1 MNKKAE
7 AAGRLSPAGKHCM
20 YESDEEHQFYIYR
33 THEEGRIAWDLEDSS
48 ERRAPAY
55 FRQVLQTASERLGG
69 HGLTFYITWEL
80 DRIPSYGDDVVTIVM
95 GDEWCRVPAYADDV
109 LVSFKCY
116 GTQYT
121 AGWAPFH
128 QPIHLSTLIA
138 LKYLQVTWERLRG
151 PGEGTALR
159 HALRW
164 WNASSP
170 IYSVPL
176 GYGNQLDLPITPIAE
191 RDHDIFFAGSVK
203 HHAYSRSTIKDRLR
217 SPKDVARERML
228 HYLDRL
234 QQSRPDL
241 SVDLATTFEFALNAI
256 QYEKDSSKDMLDAE
270 AYSKRMMNSKIC
282 LVPRGTS
289 LETYRFFE
297 ALRYGCIPITE
308 PLPSRWFYDEAPHVP
323 LRDWS
328 ALGPAVDRLISD
340 PSQLQRKHDEALR
353 WWDRVCSPQTV
364 GTFIA
369 DKIAPLRRSKV

>member
-1 MNKKAE
+1 
-7 AAGRLSPAGKHCM
+7 
-20 YESDEEHQFYIYR
+20 
-33 THEEGRIAWDLEDSS
+33 
-48 ERRAPAY
+48 
-55 FRQVLQTASERLGG
+55 V
-69 HGLTFYITWEL
+69 
-80 DRIPSYGDDVVTIVM
+80 
-95 GDEWCRVPAYADDV
+95 
-109 LVSFKCY
+109 
-116 GTQYT
+116 
-121 AGWAPFH
+121 
-128 QPIHLSTLIA
+128 
-138 LKYLQVTWERLRG
+138 
-151 PGEGTALR
+151 
-159 HALRW
+159 
-164 WNASSP
+164 
-170 IYSVPL
+170 
-176 GYGNQLDLPITPIAE
+176 
-191 RDHDIFFAGSVK
+191 
-203 HHAYSRSTIKDRLR
+203 YSRSKIKDRLR

-228 HYLDRL
+228 HSLDQL

-340 PSQLQRKHDEALR
+340 PSQLQRKHDDALR

-369 DKIAPLRRSKV
+369 DKIAPLRRSKA